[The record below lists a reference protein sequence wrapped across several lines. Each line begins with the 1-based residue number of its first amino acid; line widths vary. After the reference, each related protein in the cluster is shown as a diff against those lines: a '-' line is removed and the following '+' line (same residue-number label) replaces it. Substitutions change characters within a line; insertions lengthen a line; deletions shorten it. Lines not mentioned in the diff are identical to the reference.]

1 MAMSAG
7 GAEGEPMMEINTTPL
22 IDVMLV
28 LLIMF
33 IITLPVMTHAVKLDM
48 PRPPPPGAPPPD
60 VPSDPIKLDIDWDGT
75 IIWNGNVV
83 QLDQVEGYFRTEGA
97 KPVEQQAEL
106 HVRPDRRANYDA
118 VAKVL
123 ALAQRNGVKRIGFVG
138 NEQFME

>member
-1 MAMSAG
+1 MAMSVG
-7 GAEGEPMMEINTTPL
+7 GGGDDEPMMEINTTPL

-48 PRPPPPGAPPPD
+48 PQAKPPNPD
-60 VPSDPIKLDIDWDGT
+60 QIQMEPIQLEVDWDGT
-75 IIWNGNVV
+75 IIWNGTPV
-83 QLDQVEGYFRTEGA
+83 QLAALEGYFRVEAA
-97 KPVEQQAEL
+97 KSPQPEL
-106 HVRPDRRANYDA
+106 HVRPNRRANYDA

-123 ALAQRNGVKRIGFVG
+123 ALAQRNGMQRIGFVG

>member
-1 MAMSAG
+1 MSVGGG
-7 GAEGEPMMEINTTPL
+7 GADEPMMDINTTPL

-48 PRPPPPGAPPPD
+48 PQTKNPNPPP
-60 VPSDPIKLDIDWDGT
+60 VVIEPIRLDIDWDGAV
-75 IIWNGNVV
+75 IWNGTQV
-83 QLDQVEGYFRTEGA
+83 QLGALEGYFRVEAA
-97 KPVEQQAEL
+97 KNPQPEL
-106 HVRPDRRANYDA
+106 HVRPDRRANYDT

-123 ALAQRNGVKRIGFVG
+123 ALAQRNGMQRIGFVG

>member
-1 MAMSAG
+1 MAMSVG
-7 GAEGEPMMEINTTPL
+7 GGGEGEPMMDINTTPL

-48 PRPPPPGAPPPD
+48 PQTKNPNPPP
-60 VPSDPIKLDIDWDGT
+60 VVIEPIRLDIDWDGAV
-75 IIWNGNVV
+75 IWNGTQV
-83 QLDQVEGYFRTEGA
+83 QIAALEGYFRVEAA
-97 KPVEQQAEL
+97 KNPQPEL
-106 HVRPDRRANYDA
+106 HVRPDRRADYDT

-123 ALAQRNGVKRIGFVG
+123 ALAQRNGMQRIGFVG

>member
-1 MAMSAG
+1 MAMSVG
-7 GAEGEPMMEINTTPL
+7 GGGDDEPMMDINTTPL

-48 PRPPPPGAPPPD
+48 PQSKNTNPPP
-60 VPSDPIKLDIDWDGT
+60 VVIEPIQLEVDWDGT
-75 IIWNGNVV
+75 VIWNGTPV
-83 QLDQVEGYFRTEGA
+83 QLGALEGYFRVEAA
-97 KPVEQQAEL
+97 KNPQPEV
-106 HVRPDRRANYDA
+106 HVRPNRRANYDT

-123 ALAQRNGVKRIGFVG
+123 ALAQRNGMQRIGFVG

>member
-1 MAMSAG
+1 MSMSVG
-7 GAEGEPMMEINTTPL
+7 SGSEDEPMMDINTTPL

-48 PRPPPPGAPPPD
+48 PQSRDDPPPD
-60 VPSDPIKLDIDWDGT
+60 DVIIEPIHLDIDWDGA
-75 IIWNGNVV
+75 IIWNGTLV
-83 QLDQVEGYFRTEGA
+83 QLGSLESYFRVEAA
-97 KPVEQQAEL
+97 KNPQPEL
-106 HVRPDRRANYDA
+106 HVRPDRRADYDS

-123 ALAQRNGVKRIGFVG
+123 AMAQRNGMQRIGFVG

>member
-1 MAMSAG
+1 
-7 GAEGEPMMEINTTPL
+7 MMDINTTPL

-48 PRPPPPGAPPPD
+48 PQSKNQPPPD
-60 VPSDPIKLDIDWDGT
+60 VVIEPIQLEVDWDGT
-75 IIWNGNVV
+75 VIWNGTPV
-83 QLDQVEGYFRTEGA
+83 QLNALEGYFRVEAA
-97 KPVEQQAEL
+97 KNPQPEV
-106 HVRPDRRANYDA
+106 HVRPNRRAPYDT

-123 ALAQRNGVKRIGFVG
+123 ALAQRNNMQRIGFVG

>member
-1 MAMSAG
+1 MAMSVG
-7 GAEGEPMMEINTTPL
+7 GGGDDEPMMDINTTPL

-48 PRPPPPGAPPPD
+48 PQTKATPPPPQTIE
-60 VPSDPIKLDIDWDGT
+60 PIQLEVDFDGT
-75 IIWNGNVV
+75 IIWNGTPV
-83 QLDQVEGYFRTEGA
+83 QLSALEGYFRVEAA
-97 KPVEQQAEL
+97 KSPQPEV
-106 HVRPDRRANYDA
+106 HVRPNRRANYDT

-123 ALAQRNGVKRIGFVG
+123 ALAQRNGMQRIGFVG